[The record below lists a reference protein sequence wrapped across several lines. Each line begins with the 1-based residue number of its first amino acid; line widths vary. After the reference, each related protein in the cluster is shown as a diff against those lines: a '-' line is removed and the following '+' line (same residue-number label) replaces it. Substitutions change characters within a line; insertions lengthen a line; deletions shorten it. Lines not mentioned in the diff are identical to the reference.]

1 MRRHLHSVRDI
12 LLPLIDFFYPP
23 FKRLMNLQ
31 TFRYA
36 ATGGANTAL
45 GFLVYWVSYEFIF
58 KGHEFDF
65 GVYAFKAHSAALFAS
80 FCVTFP
86 IGFFLS
92 KYVVF
97 SDSNM
102 KGRVQLFR
110 YFMICMFNLALNF
123 ILLKILVE
131 QAHVYAV
138 LAQFLTTGI
147 VILFSYLAQR
157 HFSFRINDEV
167 DDDERANPRPTN

>member
-1 MRRHLHSVRDI
+1 MRRHIHNARDL
-12 LLPLIDFFYPP
+12 LLPVIDFFYPL
-23 FKRLMNLQ
+23 FKKIMNLQ

-36 ATGGANTAL
+36 ATGGANTLL
-45 GFLVYWVSYEFIF
+45 GFFVYFISYEYIF
-58 KGHEFDF
+58 KGKEFDF
-65 GVYAFKAHSAALFAS
+65 GFYAFKAHSAALFAS

-86 IGFFLS
+86 IGFFMS

-102 KGRVQLFR
+102 KGRIQLFR
-110 YFMICMFNLALNF
+110 YFMICLFNLMLNF

-131 QAHVYAV
+131 QAHIYPV
-138 LAQFLTTGI
+138 LAQFLTTTI

-157 HFSFRINDEV
+157 HFSFRTSDEI
-167 DDDERANPRPTN
+167 ENENTE